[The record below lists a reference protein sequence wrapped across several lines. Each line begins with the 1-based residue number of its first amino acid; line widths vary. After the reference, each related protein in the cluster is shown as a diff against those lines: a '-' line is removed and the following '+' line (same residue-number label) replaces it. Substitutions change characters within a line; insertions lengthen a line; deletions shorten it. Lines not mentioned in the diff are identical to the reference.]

1 MVPQN
6 ASRNVIRIRLAGFGF
21 MPFRVQK
28 GRSRDNEG
36 WERVEEERGS
46 VKEGKKTLRN
56 AGKQKRFAQ
65 EFKRVKKG

>member
-1 MVPQN
+1 
-6 ASRNVIRIRLAGFGF
+6 

-46 VKEGKKTLRN
+46 VKEGKKALRN